1 MRMIWLEKVQVIVMV
16 TNLYEA
22 GRSKCEQYWPS
33 KEEKEK
39 QYGPFTIKL
48 REEMNYPDYSL
59 RTMEI
64 KVNWYKLLDA
74 CIS

>member
-1 MRMIWLEKVQVIVMV
+1 MIVMV

-22 GRSKCEQYWPS
+22 GKIKCEQYWPS

-48 REEMNYPDYSL
+48 RKEMNYPDYSL

-64 KVNWYKLLDA
+64 KVNWYKLLNA
-74 CIS
+74 YSVTLKVYY